1 MLAPAERV
9 IKRYDNRKL
18 YDPLAKRYVT
28 LDGLARL
35 IAAGQDVSVRD
46 QKSGEDITTTVL
58 AHVILEALK
67 ERTARIPRQVLLRLI
82 RLGMTPSPAARRAA
96 LRTPLDAAARAREEA
111 EKIVAG
117 LLKRGGLPLE
127 EALALRQEIAATLHK
142 AVGEAQRGLEQRFHS
157 LMEWT
162 ERESGISPAL
172 QALKERLLTFE
183 SSAAGRPARRK
194 PRRPRST
201 TTPQRNRQWKEP

>member
-1 MLAPAERV
+1 MQAPAERV

-28 LDGLARL
+28 LFGLARL
-35 IAAGQDVSVRD
+35 IAAGQELSVRD
-46 QKSGEDITTTVL
+46 QKSGADITTTVL
-58 AHVILEALK
+58 AQVILETLK
-67 ERTARIPRQVLLRLI
+67 ERTARIPRQVLVRLI
-82 RLGMTPSPAARRAA
+82 RLGMSPSPAGRGARASSR
-96 LRTPLDAAARAREEA
+96 DAASRAGDEA

-117 LLKRGGLPLE
+117 LLKRGRLPLQ

-142 AVGEAQRGLEQRFHS
+142 AVGDAQRGLEQRFHS

-183 SSAAGRPARRK
+183 SPLARRPARRK
-194 PRRPRST
+194 TRRRRAT
-201 TTPQRNRQWKEP
+201 RHRNDE

>member
-1 MLAPAERV
+1 MQALAERV
-9 IKRYDNRKL
+9 IKRYENRKL

-28 LDGLARL
+28 LFGLARL
-35 IAAGQDVSVRD
+35 IAAGQELSVRD
-46 QKSGEDITTTVL
+46 QKSGADITTTVL
-58 AHVILEALK
+58 AQVILETLK
-67 ERTARIPRQVLLRLI
+67 ERTARIPRQVLVRLI
-82 RLGMTPSPAARRAA
+82 RLGMSPSPAARGARPS
-96 LRTPLDAAARAREEA
+96 PLDAASRAGDEA

-117 LLKRGGLPLE
+117 LLKRGRLPLQ

-142 AVGEAQRGLEQRFHS
+142 AVGDAQRGLEQRFHS

-183 SSAAGRPARRK
+183 SPLARRPARRK
-194 PRRPRST
+194 TRRRRAT
-201 TTPQRNRQWKEP
+201 RHRNDE